1 MTRQL
6 RLAAVP
12 LMLLLVLAGCGKE
25 ASGSEDGVA
34 SADGGDPGSSTSS
47 TTPSAS
53 PGGPDGLKFAQC
65 MRANGVDM
73 KDPDPN
79 GGPNVFKLDR
89 KNPKFEAAMEKC
101 RQYSPMGNGDRTFSP
116 EEQQA
121 ALDMAKCMREHGI
134 DMPDPQPGQGPGI
147 RIEKGGKIDPDDPKF
162 KAALE
167 ACKQFM
173 PKKRGGG
180 S

>member
-12 LMLLLVLAGCGKE
+12 LVLLVALLAGCGKE
-25 ASGSEDGVA
+25 AGGSEDGIA
-34 SADGGDPGSSTSS
+34 SADGGNPSATPSTS
-47 TTPSAS
+47 PSAG
-53 PGGPDGLKFAQC
+53 PGGADGLKFAQC

-79 GGPNVFKLDR
+79 GGPNLIKIDR
-89 KNPKFEAAMEKC
+89 NNPKFAAAMEKC

-147 RIEKGGKIDPDDPKF
+147 RIQKGGKIDPDDPKF

-167 ACKQFM
+167 ACKQYA

-180 S
+180 N

>member
-12 LMLLLVLAGCGKE
+12 LMFLLLLTGCGKE
-25 ASGSEDGVA
+25 AGASEDGIA
-34 SADGGDPGSSTSS
+34 SADSGTPGSTASAAPSTS
-47 TTPSAS
+47 PGEAS
-53 PGGPDGLKFAQC
+53 GLKFAQC

-73 KDPDPN
+73 EDPDPN
-79 GGPNVFKLDR
+79 GGPNLIKIDR
-89 KNPKFEAAMEKC
+89 NNPKFAAAMEKC
-101 RQYSPMGNGDRTFSP
+101 RQYSPALNGDRTFSP
-116 EEQQA
+116 EEQQR

-134 DMPDPQPGQGPGI
+134 DMPDPQPGQGGI
-147 RIEKGGKIDPDDPKF
+147 RIQKGGKIDPDDPKF

-167 ACKQFM
+167 ACKQYA
-173 PKKRGGG
+173 PKRRGG